1 MGDRILFGDEIRQK
15 LLSGANKLADA
26 VASTL
31 GPRGQNVILYKR
43 GADPVITKDGVSV
56 ARVVELEDD
65 YEQAGVEVLR
75 QAALRTNSTAGD
87 GTTTSTVLARAIME
101 EANRQVVA
109 GAASIELKRGMDI
122 AVEKIIENLDAAAIP
137 VSSEEDITHIATVS
151 ANGDKAI
158 GTLVATAVD
167 AAGKDGAITIEESRS
182 LETSLDVV
190 EGYQFQGGYVST
202 QFVTDHR
209 RAAVTFS
216 DALVLV
222 TDATLDTI
230 DDMLPVLEVVARDG
244 RPFIVIAEEIEGQ
257 LLAALVMN
265 SLRGNMKIAAIKV
278 GSYGEER
285 RNTLSDIALTTGATF
300 ISKDSG
306 IRLNKITLAHLGT
319 CKTVEALKV
328 RTTLAGGGGDPAE
341 IEKRTDAL
349 KAEVEQLESLAEAER
364 VQKRITQLASGV
376 AIIRVGGATEIEVEE
391 KKHRVEDALEA
402 VRSAQEEGIVP
413 GAGVALIRASRT
425 LELEK
430 LENSDQTLGANV
442 IVTSVFAPLKQ
453 ILKNANISSDL
464 VINNLL
470 QREDENIGL
479 NVRTGKFENLIE
491 EGVVDPVKVTKAAL
505 INAASAAGTLLTTN
519 CAVLRESSGQKTSD

>member
-1 MGDRILFGDEIRQK
+1 MSDRILFGDDIRQK

-26 VASTL
+26 VSSTL
-31 GPRGQNVILYKR
+31 GPRGQNVILYRR
-43 GADPVITKDGVSV
+43 GAEPVITKDGVSV

-75 QAALRTNSTAGD
+75 QAALKTNSVAGD

-101 EANRQVVA
+101 EANRQIVA
-109 GAASIELKRGMDI
+109 GAASIELKRGIDA
-122 AVEKIIENLDAAAIP
+122 AVDKIVENLDDLSTP

-151 ANGDKAI
+151 ANGDKSI
-158 GTLVATAVD
+158 GTLIASAVD

-190 EGYQFQGGYVST
+190 EGYQFMGGYVST
-202 QFVTDHR
+202 QFVTDQR
-209 RAAVTFS
+209 RAAVTYS

-222 TDATLDTI
+222 TDATLDNI

-244 RPFIVIAEEIEGQ
+244 RPFVIIAEEIEGQ

-265 SLRGNMKIAAIKV
+265 SMRGNMKIVAIKA
-278 GSYGEER
+278 GGYGEER

-306 IRLNKITLAHLGT
+306 IRLNKVTLAHLGT
-319 CKTVEALKV
+319 CKSVESFKT
-328 RTTLAGGGGDPAE
+328 RSTLAGGGGNSSDIQGVCDTLRAQ
-341 IEKRTDAL
+341 IEQTEDIH
-349 KAEVEQLESLAEAER
+349 EAER
-364 VQKRITQLASGV
+364 IQRRLTQLASGV
-376 AIIRVGGATEIEVEE
+376 SIIRVGGATEIEVEE

-413 GAGVALIRASRT
+413 GAGVALIRASKSLD
-425 LELEK
+425 LED
-430 LENSDQTLGANV
+430 LENADQRLGASVVVN
-442 IVTSVFAPLKQ
+442 SVFAPLKQ
-453 ILKNANISSDL
+453 ILDNAGMSSDL

-470 QREDENIGL
+470 QTEDDNIGL
-479 NVRTGKFENLIE
+479 NVRTGAFENLIE
-491 EGVVDPVKVTKAAL
+491 SGIIDPVKVTKTAL

-519 CAVLRESSGQKTSD
+519 CAVLKEPAGNNDS

>member
-1 MGDRILFGDEIRQK
+1 MSDRILFGDDIRQK

-26 VASTL
+26 VSSTL
-31 GPRGQNVILYKR
+31 GPRGQNVILYRR

-75 QAALRTNSTAGD
+75 QAALRTNSVAGD

-101 EANRQVVA
+101 EANRHIVA
-109 GAASIELKRGMDI
+109 GAASIELKRGMDV
-122 AVEKIIENLDAAAIP
+122 AVEKIVQNLDELAIP

-151 ANGDKAI
+151 ANGDKSI
-158 GTLVATAVD
+158 GTLIATAVD

-190 EGYQFQGGYVST
+190 EGYQFLGGYVST
-202 QFVTDHR
+202 QFVTDQR
-209 RAAVTFS
+209 RAAVNYS

-230 DDMLPVLEVVARDG
+230 DDLLPVLEVVARDG
-244 RPFIVIAEEIEGQ
+244 RPFVIIAEEIEGQ

-265 SLRGNMKIAAIKV
+265 SLRGNMKIVAIKA
-278 GSYGEER
+278 GGYGEGR
-285 RNTLSDIALTTGATF
+285 RNTLADIALTTGGTF

-306 IRLNKITLAHLGT
+306 IRLNKVTLAHLGT
-319 CKTVEALKV
+319 CKSAEVLKN
-328 RTTLAGGGGDPAE
+328 RTTLAGGGGAPSDIQGVCDTLRAQ
-341 IEKRTDAL
+341 IEQTEEL
-349 KAEVEQLESLAEAER
+349 LEAER
-364 VQKRITQLASGV
+364 IQTRLTQLASGV
-376 AIIRVGGATEIEVEE
+376 AILRVGGATEIEVEE

-413 GAGVALIRASRT
+413 GAGVALIRASKS
-425 LELEK
+425 LDIEELE
-430 LENSDQTLGANV
+430 NADQRLGANV
-442 IVTSVFAPLKQ
+442 IVSSVFAPLKQ
-453 ILKNANISSDL
+453 ILDNANMSSDL

-470 QREDENIGL
+470 QMEDENIGL

-491 EGVVDPVKVTKAAL
+491 VGIVDPVKVTKTAL

-519 CAVLRESSGQKTSD
+519 CAVLRESVGNNDS